1 MQDLRQ
7 AIRRERPPRYQ
18 STVSGEQTTMPFPK
32 KLPIIILLSMACLF
46 FGAGVASA
54 EQRYIVDTLVVSLRE
69 GPGPHFKAIKTLQT
83 GQSFEVLETQED
95 FVRVR
100 TAEGDEGWVQSQYTD
115 PRPPKAVVVKELNE
129 KITAL
134 TAENEQLLAKSE
146 RLAAQLSGQGLP
158 PTNEQPAASATDEAA
173 KVRQLEEELADLS
186 KRYTQ
191 LEADAKDV
199 LPVTKERDRLHQ
211 ELAAARESVAKLQQ
225 ANASLTT
232 RQNIYWFL
240 AGSGV
245 FMLGWMVGR
254 GSSSRRQRPSLTL

>member
-1 MQDLRQ
+1 
-7 AIRRERPPRYQ
+7 
-18 STVSGEQTTMPFPK
+18 MPFPK
-32 KLPIIILLSMACLF
+32 KLPTIIQVIMACLLL
-46 FGAGVASA
+46 GAGVAPAA

-69 GPGPHFKAIKTLQT
+69 GPGPHFKAVKTLQT
-83 GQSFEVLETQED
+83 GQSFEVLETKDD

-115 PRPPKAVVVKELNE
+115 SRPPNAVMVKELNE
-129 KITAL
+129 KISAL
-134 TAENEQLLAKSE
+134 TAQNVQLLAKSE
-146 RLAAQLSGQGLP
+146 RLTAQLSDQGLTP
-158 PTNEQPAASATDEAA
+158 PSEQSAAASTNDAA
-173 KVRQLEEELADLS
+173 EIRRLEDELAELT

-211 ELAAARESVAKLQQ
+211 ELAAAHESVTKLQR
-225 ANASLTT
+225 ATAALTT